1 MYPASTHESGT
12 HESGQDLSASSCA
25 TDATPP
31 GSRENAVEVSSDPQ
45 SLERIR
51 LFVESACRELMSP
64 PLSDEQTQKM
74 IVAAREVGSS
84 IIHHAYH
91 GRADGTIRLEA
102 EATRDRLTIR
112 MWHRGENFDPG
123 LVGEPPRDG
132 SRVGRFG
139 VYMASQYTGKV
150 QYFSDGQGVH
160 CLSLITDR
168 ESNTATNTAPES
180 GPPGNYREMEE

>member
-1 MYPASTHESGT
+1 LYPTDIHESNI
-12 HESGQDLSASSCA
+12 HELGQNLSAPSCA
-25 TDATPP
+25 IDATPCS
-31 GSRENAVEVSSDPQ
+31 SREYAVEVSSDPQ

-51 LFVESACRELMSP
+51 LFVESACRQLISP
-64 PLSDEQTQKM
+64 PLCDEQTRKM
-74 IVAAREVGSS
+74 IIAAREVATS

-102 EATRDRLTIR
+102 EVARDRLTIR
-112 MWHRGENFDPG
+112 LWHRGEDFDPG
-123 LVGEPPRDG
+123 LVAEPPLDG

-150 QYFSDGQGVH
+150 QYFSDGRGVH

-168 ESNTATNTAPES
+168 EPDAATPTAPES
-180 GPPGNYREMEE
+180 GPPGD